1 MSVDHPSI
9 YMLAQFFKTELE
21 PHYPAEEVRQF
32 VAMTFE
38 EVLEYS
44 RIDMILKLDD
54 KVSPEKVRELKSVV
68 KRLKNH
74 EPIQYILG
82 KVRFFGVPLSVNEH
96 VLIPRPETEEL
107 VKWIFDEHIG
117 KEIEIM
123 DVCSGSGCIAIAL
136 ASLMKG
142 ATVYGVD
149 KSVEALNLAS
159 TNSTASKNA
168 VDFFHF
174 DVLKQESFGFMKF
187 DVMVSNPP
195 YVLQTE
201 KRLMAENVL
210 NYEPHMAL
218 FVEGDDPLLFY
229 RRIVDLAEGHLNK
242 GGTLYFEINEAF
254 GAEVKSLLLDRNYS
268 EVELRKDLNGRDRMV
283 RGIKS

>member
-1 MSVDHPSI
+1 MSEEHPSV
-9 YMLAQFFKTELE
+9 YMMAQFFKSELE
-21 PHYPAEEVRQF
+21 PLYPVEEVRQF

-38 EVLEYS
+38 AVLEYS

-54 KVSPEKVRELKSVV
+54 LVSPEKVRELESVV
-68 KRLKNH
+68 RRLKNH

-82 KVRFFGVPLSVNEH
+82 KVRFFGVSLSVNEH

-136 ASLMKG
+136 KSLMKG
-142 ATVYGVD
+142 ATVHGVD
-149 KSVEALNLAS
+149 KSVEALNLSS
-159 TNSTASKNA
+159 TNASSSKNG
-168 VDFFHF
+168 VEFFHF

-195 YVLQTE
+195 YVLQAE
-201 KRLMAENVL
+201 KIAMAENVL

-218 FVEGDDPLLFY
+218 FVEGEDPLVFY

-242 GGTLYFEINEAF
+242 GGMLYFEINEAF
-254 GAEVKSLLLDRNYS
+254 GVEVKQLLIDRNYKD
-268 EVELRKDLNGRDRMV
+268 VELRKDLNGKDRMV
-283 RGIKS
+283 RGTKS

>member
-1 MSVDHPSI
+1 MSDDHPTI

-32 VAMTFE
+32 IAMTFE
-38 EVLEYS
+38 AVLDYS

-54 KVSPEKVRELKSVV
+54 KVSPEKARELESVV

-74 EPIQYILG
+74 EPIQYVLG
-82 KVRFFGVPLSVNEH
+82 KVRFFGVPLRVNEH

-123 DVCSGSGCIAIAL
+123 DVCSGSGCISIAL
-136 ASLMKG
+136 KSLMKG

-149 KSVEALNLAS
+149 KSVKALNLAS
-159 TNSTASKNA
+159 INATASKNA

-174 DVLKQESFGFMKF
+174 DVLEQESFGFMKF

-195 YVLQTE
+195 YVLETE

-218 FVEGDDPLLFY
+218 FVDGNDPLIFY

-242 GGTLYFEINEAF
+242 GGMLYFEINEAF
-254 GAEVKSLLLDRNYS
+254 GKEVKQLLVDRNYID
-268 EVELRKDLNGRDRMV
+268 VELRKDLNGRDRMV
-283 RGIKS
+283 RGVKS